1 MTGSQF
7 LYETDTVPFLQMVLS
22 GYVELY
28 APYTNLSFYSQLDL
42 LKMIDFNTC
51 PTYLLTEKDNYA
63 LRNTASA
70 DLCST
75 AAREWVDSVAETY
88 RTVSEVLG
96 EVRGQVQLDR
106 RVLETGLVENTYE
119 EGVVYV
125 NYNETARSLPGG
137 TTLPALSAV
146 YLEGGDAR

>member
-1 MTGSQF
+1 M
-7 LYETDTVPFLQMVLS
+7 
-22 GYVELY
+22 
-28 APYTNLSFYSQLDL
+28 
-42 LKMIDFNTC
+42 
-51 PTYLLTEKDNYA
+51 
-63 LRNTASA
+63 
-70 DLCST
+70 
-75 AAREWVDSVAETY
+75 
-88 RTVSEVLG
+88 LG

-125 NYNETARSLPGG
+125 NYNETARTLPGG